1 MSANTPNLKVAVVGL
16 SSSQAYCG
24 IGKSCLIDRFF
35 NNSEDRFSTN
45 HSSLISST
53 DFSSVTIANKHFLF
67 WGTKKYAVC
76 KETSVNF
83 HVIEHTQFLD
93 DMTFKPFQYDKTYIE
108 RCQTLKLYT
117 SGKTQYL
124 GRDKLGLEPE
134 GVAEMPNEFSI
145 DAFVYVYDVSR
156 DQEAKRDEQFCNSKD
171 LLKILISTNKPI
183 VLATTK
189 NDCQSLAVLQD
200 VQYLLSGKPF
210 KNYSIPIVHTSAVKN
225 VNIQHVFEI
234 LWKKH
239 KSKKSTP
246 ITICSYEDALKK
258 REEYLSQIT
267 LSFEVM
273 LQKQLKNHRDSW
285 SDVDNLIKERPTY
298 KMMIH
303 ECGIAKAKEVFKK
316 VQSKLGSDFAE
327 ERSKIYSKLVMDK
340 LKCLA
345 DEELFYN
352 NWKTTRQTLLCK
364 PQYSFHFCSD
374 AHFLI
379 KDSSNGDLTLTKIPS
394 EFLYSSQAEE
404 AYNQFIDNKKQE
416 AELQRNRTDFLA
428 IFDEN
433 PNLCKP
439 GLNLSQISIYIKS
452 RECFHQLAD
461 KIKEDL
467 YERCQ
472 KRITKSLLRN
482 LVDLACETARKTI
495 KIKEFCEM
503 ISYDPRY
510 TDLSALEEDRRKI
523 IECFVDTNRLCITL
537 PVNRCLFTHSCTLT
551 TTILA
556 SSPEEFIKPFS
567 KFTLEKAEKSVR
579 ILVISTQTDLLSR
592 LPVQYDD
599 KQLEYL
605 TNMEKTT
612 VEFHSVLLHFYDL
625 TSLSYVKSLLSSLF
639 HSDCAPFKGAPSTV
653 YCSDPNLI
661 HEGEKVASILQC
673 ALTLDPLNFIPQI
686 ILNSIETRRTF
697 IYPFHMAPSF
707 EPDLTLMMV
716 LDCGIDIGLD
726 TALKPFLQHQSL
738 FCYSNDNQTTLRIQC
753 RMENNKIISVEIV
766 IAALHNFAPLTK
778 EEHFDGIVFSIAA
791 HHIYPLTFLN
801 EIIERKSFRKRDSS
815 TLLIVH
821 AMHKSCQY
829 CTNLEVSHKLLASRI
844 NARLAFSY
852 NENELSH
859 LTYYNDFIESIYQK
873 KTGYSHRDTIIDETV
888 NTEEHLYADV
898 DSFAPPD
905 GWYQILIII
914 HLIKFY

>member
-1 MSANTPNLKVAVVGL
+1 MSGNSPNLKVAVVGL

-35 NNSEDRFSTN
+35 NHSEDRFSTN

-53 DFSSVTIANKHFLF
+53 DFSSATIANKHFLY
-67 WGTKKYAVC
+67 WGTKKHAVC

-83 HVIEHTQFLD
+83 HIIEHTQFLD
-93 DMTFKPFQYDKTYIE
+93 DMTFKPFQFDKTYAE

-124 GRDKLGLEPE
+124 GRDKLGLEPD
-134 GVAEMPNEFSI
+134 GVAEMPNEFSV
-145 DAFVYVYDVSR
+145 DAFIYVYDVSR

-171 LLKILISTNKPI
+171 LLKSLISTNKPI
-183 VLATTK
+183 VLVTTK

-210 KNYSIPIVHTSAVKN
+210 KNYSIPLVHTSALKN

-234 LWKKH
+234 LWKKY
-239 KSKKSTP
+239 KSRKSTP
-246 ITICSYEDALKK
+246 ITICSYEEALKR
-258 REEYLSQIT
+258 REEYLSQIS
-267 LSFEVM
+267 LSFETM
-273 LQKQLKNHRDSW
+273 LQKQVKNHRDSW
-285 SDVDNLIKERPTY
+285 IEVDNHIKERPTY

-303 ECGIAKAKEVFKK
+303 ECGITKAKEIFKK

-327 ERSKIYSKLVMDK
+327 ERSKIYSKLVIDK
-340 LKCLA
+340 LKCISE
-345 DEELFYN
+345 EELFYN
-352 NWKTTRQTLLCK
+352 NWKATRQTLLCK
-364 PQYSFHFCSD
+364 PQYSFHFSSD

-404 AYNQFIDNKKQE
+404 AYHQFIENKKQE
-416 AELQRNRTDFLA
+416 ADLQRNEADFLA

-439 GLNLSQISIYIKS
+439 GLNLNQISIYIKS
-452 RECFHQLAD
+452 RECFHQLND
-461 KIKEDL
+461 QIKEKL
-467 YERCQ
+467 YLTCQ

-510 TDLSALEEDRRKI
+510 TDLAALEEDRRKI
-523 IECFVDTNRLCITL
+523 IECFVDTTRLCIIL
-537 PVNRCLFTHSCTLT
+537 PVNRCLFIHSCCLT
-551 TTILA
+551 SAILA
-556 SSPEEFIKPFS
+556 PSPEEFVKPFS

-579 ILVISTQTDLLSR
+579 ILVISTQTDLLTR
-592 LPVQYDD
+592 LPVLYED
-599 KQLEYL
+599 KQLEYYS
-605 TNMEKTT
+605 TMEKTNLD
-612 VEFHSVLLHFYDL
+612 FHSVLLHFCDS
-625 TSLSYVKSLLSSLF
+625 TSLSYVKSLILSLIQ
-639 HSDCAPFKGAPSTV
+639 SDAAPFRGAPSVV
-653 YCSDPNLI
+653 YCSEPSLRQ
-661 HEGEKVASILQC
+661 EGERMASNLQC
-673 ALTLDPLNFIPQI
+673 IFTSESINSIPQV
-686 ILNSIETRRTF
+686 ILNSIEIRRTF
-697 IYPFHMAPSF
+697 LCPFHMAPSF

-726 TALKPFLQHQSL
+726 TLKSFLQHQSL
-738 FCYSNDNQTTLRIQC
+738 FYYSNDNQTTLRVQC
-753 RMENNKIISVEIV
+753 RMNNNKIISVEIV

-778 EEHFDGIVFSIAA
+778 EEQFDGIIFSINA

-815 TLLIVH
+815 TLLLVH

-844 NARLAFSY
+844 NARLAFSF
-852 NENELSH
+852 NESEFNQ
-859 LTYYNDFIESIYQK
+859 LTYYNDFIESIYQR
-873 KTGYSHRDTIIDETV
+873 KTGYSHRDTIIDEST

-905 GWYQILIII
+905 GQ
-914 HLIKFY
+914 